1 MLIHFVQI
9 ILKTKKRAGVAITS
23 RGSMGNQSEIWKKLK
38 KDKCNPSA
46 VWGWHGT
53 SDISK
58 ALSYTCT
65 ALYLSNTKKKKKT
78 TGIWFNLNLKS
89 NSTTTKSVSENLVS
103 YLHFKALK
111 AVPSKSCICTYD
123 AQKLAAYGFDT
134 QPWRDS
140 SSKNVKSVIIYTPSR
155 HSKPVRLERC
165 QSQSPFTFIF
175 HTAKVTKAVSH

>member
-1 MLIHFVQI
+1 MEKI
-9 ILKTKKRAGVAITS
+9 KKRQMQSFSSLRLAWHLWHFQGTIVHMHCFVFVKYKEEEKNNRNMIQS
-23 RGSMGNQSEIWKKLK
+23 QSEIKL
-38 KDKCNPSA
+38 N
-46 VWGWHGT
+46 H
-53 SDISK
+53 
-58 ALSYTCT
+58 
-65 ALYLSNTKKKKKT
+65 
-78 TGIWFNLNLKS
+78 
-89 NSTTTKSVSENLVS
+89 KSVSENLVS

-111 AVPSKSCICTYD
+111 AHIVPSKSCICTYD